1 MQPLQL
7 LLAFSATP
15 PFLSFPFLPSVAVVA
30 VAVVP
35 ISVVVVVVVVRMYG
49 ESDKDRAV
57 HKAIKADLFAP
68 KRKHVRSM
76 KND

>member
-15 PFLSFPFLPSVAVVA
+15 PFLSIPFLPSVAA
-30 VAVVP
+30 VAVVVVP
-35 ISVVVVVVVVRMYG
+35 ISVVVVVVRMYG